1 VKSAKDRIS
10 SLRIGDPSHAA
21 AGRSALTRSKMR
33 RFGPVAA
40 LFALATSVAPA
51 IADDEPSSLQGYS
64 GLLETPTA
72 FTHAPGSA
80 HFLFTNQVD
89 PRYRGLQGMQTYA
102 VSGGFF
108 RYLEGSGRVTE
119 VPSRINDLSLSFKLR
134 LPIDILLPRLPIAV
148 AIGAQDL
155 GGTSPTSYFRTRY
168 AVATARA
175 WRLTGSV
182 GYGSGP
188 DRMHG
193 VFGGASL
200 RLASFAEVLAD
211 WDAREWNAGLRLS
224 LPVRI
229 FSVPLRFGAIAKASL
244 SHGPIEPEWGAT
256 MTVPLGLDEDEQ
268 ALASDAAAAEVRR
281 ERAAQKLEVIAQ
293 SPDPLAQLEADLVEI
308 GFENV
313 RAGRQDDTVVVE
325 YENGVFGRAEEDG
338 IGVVL
343 GWLAWRAPE
352 DAARFAVV
360 LRRDRIALLELSG
373 PLSSLRAYFEVPGPR
388 GGPPLESALRL
399 SWRPQER
406 LSTSVANSSLLH
418 SQLLFGPGLRTL
430 IATEVGT
437 FHYILSVRPEAIV
450 TLWPGAVAYARADVP
465 VLWSSAFADD
475 GPLRDD
481 RPAPQVNYALLY
493 QALPIAPG
501 LLVLAGA
508 GLFRGDPGGV
518 GEVLLTLGGGALAM
532 GVQSAVTR
540 DSAGSVAHALTGS
553 ARYDIVPLDSVVE
566 VRAGEFFG
574 GDQGF
579 TASLGRWFGDTK
591 LSVFA
596 SRTGNWLAGVEIS
609 LPLALRR
616 EMRPGLVQVRG
627 TRRWTYEIHSVVGSQ
642 ANAVQLSPPI
652 APVAPWNLETSF
664 LDEGRLSL
672 DRIVAGLPRARRTFD
687 STVSP

>member
-1 VKSAKDRIS
+1 MKGSDS
-10 SLRIGDPSHAA
+10 SSIGAAGHAA
-21 AGRSALTRSKMR
+21 AEHSARTGCDLGRLAL
-33 RFGPVAA
+33 VAS
-40 LFALATSVAPA
+40 LLVLATAGARAS
-51 IADDEPSSLQGYS
+51 ADDEPSSLQGYS
-64 GLLETPTA
+64 GLLETPTG
-72 FTHAPGSA
+72 FTHAAGSA

-89 PRYRGLQGMQTYA
+89 PRYRGLQGMETYA
-102 VSGGFF
+102 ISGGFF

-134 LPIDILLPRLPIAV
+134 LPIDLVLPRLPIAV
-148 AIGAQDL
+148 AVGAQDI
-155 GGTSPTSYFRTRY
+155 GGTSPSSFFRTKY
-168 AVATARA
+168 AVATARV
-175 WRLTGSV
+175 WRLAGSV

-200 RLASFAEVLAD
+200 RLASFAEALAD

-229 FSVPLRFGAIAKASL
+229 FSVPLRFGAIAKTSL
-244 SHGPIEPEWGAT
+244 SHGPIKPEWGAT

-281 ERAAQKLEVIAQ
+281 ERAAQKLESIATP
-293 SPDPLAQLEADLVEI
+293 PDPLAQLEADLVDI

-313 RAGRQDDTVVVE
+313 RAGRQDDTIVVE
-325 YENGVFGRAEEDG
+325 YENNVFGRAEEDG

-343 GWLAWRAPE
+343 GWLAWRAPT
-352 DAARFAVV
+352 DATRFAIV
-360 LRRDRIALLELSG
+360 LRRDRIAILELSG
-373 PLSSLRAYFEVPGPR
+373 PLPSLRAYFEVPGPR
-388 GGPPLESALRL
+388 GGPSLETALRL
-399 SWRPQER
+399 SWRPQGR

-418 SQLLFGPGLRTL
+418 SQLLFGPGLRSL
-430 IATEVGT
+430 IATDLGT
-437 FHYILSVRPEAIV
+437 FHYVLSVRPEAIV
-450 TLWPGAVAYARADVP
+450 TLWPGAVAYARADIP
-465 VLWSSAFADD
+465 FLWSSAFADD
-475 GPLRDD
+475 GPLGPD
-481 RPAPQVNYALLY
+481 RPAPQVTHALLY

-508 GLFRGDPGGV
+508 GLFRGDPGAV
-518 GEVLLTLGGGALAM
+518 GEALLTPGGGALAL
-532 GVQSAVTR
+532 GVQGAVTR
-540 DSAGSVAHALTGS
+540 DSAGSVTHGLTGS
-553 ARYDIVPLDSVVE
+553 VRYDIVPLDSVVE

-596 SRTGNWLAGVEIS
+596 SRTGNWLAGVQIS

-616 EMRPGLVQVRG
+616 EMRPGFVQVRG

-642 ANAVQLSPPI
+642 MNAVQLSPPI
-652 APVAPWNLETSF
+652 APVTPWNLETSF

-672 DRIVAGLPRARRTFD
+672 DRIVEGLPRARRTFD